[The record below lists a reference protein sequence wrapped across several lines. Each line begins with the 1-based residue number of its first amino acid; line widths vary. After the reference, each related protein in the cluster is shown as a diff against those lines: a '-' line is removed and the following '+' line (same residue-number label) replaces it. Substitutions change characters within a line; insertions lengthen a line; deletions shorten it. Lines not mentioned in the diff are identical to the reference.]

1 MKDFLARRGIPVI
14 FIGSILFTKVQVP
27 YTYVP
32 AAHGGGWEKLPMAI
46 LEIRHYGDPVLE
58 KVAEPVD
65 KVDDDV
71 RQLLNDMLDTMRDA
85 NGIGLAA
92 PQIGISKRIVVVE
105 IEGNVFKMVN
115 PEITFQEGK
124 CRANEGCLS
133 LPEIDGDVTRAERVT
148 IEFLDEYGEPQAV
161 DASGLIARCFQ
172 HELDHLEG
180 VLFIKWLGTGAR
192 MMLKKRLAAMKKDTK
207 AHLAGK

>member
-1 MKDFLARRGIPVI
+1 
-14 FIGSILFTKVQVP
+14 
-27 YTYVP
+27 
-32 AAHGGGWEKLPMAI
+32 MAI